1 MKKYELGMLLL
12 RYSMREGKCGLR
24 FRFYARDFLIHRFLF
39 SYLLGCPT
47 NYKVI
52 FKYLIQLVI
61 PMAPWVKSLAIAAFS
76 VIVFLLVLGIFLFA
90 VLLSI
95 FPFSQFVR
103 AYWGFFV
110 VGSAFAIVLL
120 VISLVKKSKW
130 ESETNAKKCGKL
142 IYAILL

>member
-1 MKKYELGMLLL
+1 
-12 RYSMREGKCGLR
+12 
-24 FRFYARDFLIHRFLF
+24 
-39 SYLLGCPT
+39 
-47 NYKVI
+47 
-52 FKYLIQLVI
+52 
-61 PMAPWVKSLAIAAFS
+61 MAPWVKSLAIAAFS